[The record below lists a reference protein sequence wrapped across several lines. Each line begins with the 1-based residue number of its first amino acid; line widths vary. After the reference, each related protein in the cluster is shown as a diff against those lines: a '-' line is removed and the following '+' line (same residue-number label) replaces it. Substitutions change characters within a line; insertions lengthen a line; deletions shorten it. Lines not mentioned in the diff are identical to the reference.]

1 MNLLAEQ
8 KQPEAEPQ
16 CLAVVRLRGTINVRR
31 DVKETLKML
40 NLSRPNHATIIP
52 ATPTY
57 LGMLKTAKDHVTW
70 GEVSAETLAELLR
83 RRGETVGGEKL
94 TEKDLKE
101 SGYSSLKR
109 VAEALYSSKVKLKNV
124 RGVRPVF
131 RLHPPSGGFRRTLKR
146 GFSERGELGYRREKI
161 NDLLKK
167 MM

>member
-1 MNLLAEQ
+1 MNLLAE
-8 KQPEAEPQ
+8 KRPEVEPQ

-40 NLSRPNHATIIP
+40 NITRPNHATIIP

-70 GEVSAETLAELLR
+70 GEISAETLTELLR
-83 RRGETVGGEKL
+83 KRGEAIGGEKL
-94 TEKDLKE
+94 TEKQLKE
-101 SGYSSLKR
+101 GGYSSLKG
-109 VAEALYSSKVKLKNV
+109 VAEALHSSKAKLKNL
-124 RGVRPVF
+124 RGVRPIF

-146 GFSERGELGYRREKI
+146 GFSECGELGYRGEKI